1 MANFEIPEILE
12 YIDRIRK
19 LEPTDPAHA
28 DLFNAMF
35 QALINNGA
43 FLKKMQEKQAA
54 DAQEQT
60 QQQYEQLTG
69 YTDMKIGELINGAPE
84 TLDTIKEVADAIL
97 ENETIVEALNEAVG
111 KKLNKDGDL
120 TDTTVTFTSE
130 DDENPTTW
138 TAMRKVV
145 SGKLKDILGSVSIMA
160 KNLNY
165 LRKMLGTDDISML
178 GNGTLTGAVSKLNT
192 DILKGNEV
200 KFYRPPEPA
209 TNSVFTG
216 FGMWVFN
223 VTKVGRIVTIS
234 MNIAGNMAASG
245 ENNTLLVLPVEYAPY
260 DEYKITNFIT
270 QNKQRLI
277 LAIYHDGAVR
287 VHNFNEAIKEWMFRF
302 TITYIARE

>member
-145 SGKLKDILGSVSIMA
+145 SGKLKDILVSVSIMA

-192 DILKGNEV
+192 DLQGKTFLTPMFMANEDGYLDCNDLPIGACAYAYPDT
-200 KFYRPPEPA
+200 K
-209 TNSVFTG
+209 NSPSRETG
-216 FGMWVFN
+216 W
-223 VTKVGRIVTIS
+223 
-234 MNIAGNMAASG
+234 
-245 ENNTLLVLPVEYAPY
+245 
-260 DEYKITNFIT
+260 KIFC
-270 QNKQRLI
+270 
-277 LAIYHDGAVR
+277 YGAVWDYVAQIAVSYKGDKLAFR
-287 VHNFNEAIKEWMFRF
+287 ASWIENGAAIWGGW
-302 TITYIARE
+302 TILGK

>member
-192 DILKGNEV
+192 DLQATAGIKYIDFGAYDGSKMALDDVVKEILNKFPLSLDGVYIGYFVMGPTYRIIIQPFRERTHSSAIVFSYATKGV
-200 KFYRPPEPA
+200 VFY
-209 TNSVFTG
+209 
-216 FGMWVFN
+216 
-223 VTKVGRIVTIS
+223 TKILSNIKKYTTVWDETTI
-234 MNIAGNMAASG
+234 
-245 ENNTLLVLPVEYAPY
+245 
-260 DEYKITNFIT
+260 
-270 QNKQRLI
+270 
-277 LAIYHDGAVR
+277 
-287 VHNFNEAIKEWMFRF
+287 
-302 TITYIARE
+302 

>member
-145 SGKLKDILGSVSIMA
+145 SGKLKDILVSVSIMA

-192 DILKGNEV
+192 DFLKGNEV

-209 TNSVFTG
+209 ANSIYLGFSQWVFT
-216 FGMWVFN
+216 
-223 VTKVGRIVTIS
+223 VTKCGRIVTVATNLAGHMKAS
-234 MNIAGNMAASG
+234 MDNHVLL
-245 ENNTLLVLPVEYAPY
+245 TLPAEYAPC
-260 DEYKITNFIT
+260 DEYKIFSHAT
-270 QNKQRLI
+270 QDGHLI
-277 LAIYHDGAVR
+277 LVGIYNNGHVR
-287 VHNFNEAIKEWMFRF
+287 FNNMGKEINSWLARWC
-302 TITYIARE
+302 ITYIARE

>member
-1 MANFEIPEILE
+1 M
-12 YIDRIRK
+12 
-19 LEPTDPAHA
+19 
-28 DLFNAMF
+28 
-35 QALINNGA
+35 
-43 FLKKMQEKQAA
+43 
-54 DAQEQT
+54 
-60 QQQYEQLTG
+60 
-69 YTDMKIGELINGAPE
+69 
-84 TLDTIKEVADAIL
+84 
-97 ENETIVEALNEAVG
+97 
-111 KKLNKDGDL
+111 
-120 TDTTVTFTSE
+120 
-130 DDENPTTW
+130 
-138 TAMRKVV
+138 
-145 SGKLKDILGSVSIMA
+145 
-160 KNLNY
+160 
-165 LRKMLGTDDISML
+165 
-178 GNGTLTGAVSKLNT
+178 
-192 DILKGNEV
+192 

-287 VHNFNEAIKEWMFRF
+287 VHNLNEAIKDWMFRF

>member
-192 DILKGNEV
+192 DLQGKTFLTPMFMANEDGYLDCNDLPIGACAYAYPDT
-200 KFYRPPEPA
+200 K
-209 TNSVFTG
+209 NSPSRETG
-216 FGMWVFN
+216 W
-223 VTKVGRIVTIS
+223 
-234 MNIAGNMAASG
+234 
-245 ENNTLLVLPVEYAPY
+245 
-260 DEYKITNFIT
+260 KIFC
-270 QNKQRLI
+270 
-277 LAIYHDGAVR
+277 YGAVWDYVAQIAVSYKGDKLAFR
-287 VHNFNEAIKEWMFRF
+287 ASWIENGAAIWGGW
-302 TITYIARE
+302 TILGK

>member
-145 SGKLKDILGSVSIMA
+145 SGKLKDILVSVSIMA

-192 DILKGNEV
+192 DLQYKDISNEITMLMEGISAKAYIENGMVIIL
-200 KFYRPPEPA
+200 
-209 TNSVFTG
+209 S
-216 FGMWVFN
+216 
-223 VTKVGRIVTIS
+223 
-234 MNIAGNMAASG
+234 
-245 ENNTLLVLPVEYAPY
+245 
-260 DEYKITNFIT
+260 
-270 QNKQRLI
+270 
-277 LAIYHDGAVR
+277 AIPS
-287 VHNFNEAIKEWMFRF
+287 
-302 TITYIARE
+302 

>member
-192 DILKGNEV
+192 DLQYKDISKEIIILKEGTSFDSAYV
-200 KFYRPPEPA
+200 KNGIVWITGRAPA
-209 TNSVFTG
+209 GTTE
-216 FGMWVFN
+216 M
-223 VTKVGRIVTIS
+223 VTQIAKIS
-234 MNIAGNMAASG
+234 A
-245 ENNTLLVLPVEYAPY
+245 PYAPRTDMRGFPSCNATTEDIGKMSSICMRSSGVIDIFFKEPLVY
-260 DEYKITNFIT
+260 AEIF
-270 QNKQRLI
+270 
-277 LAIYHDGAVR
+277 AIIYPL
-287 VHNFNEAIKEWMFRF
+287 K
-302 TITYIARE
+302 

>member
-145 SGKLKDILGSVSIMA
+145 SGKLKDILGSVSIIA

-192 DILKGNEV
+192 DLVVAKAWKTSAV
-200 KFYRPPEPA
+200 SFMA
-209 TNSVFTG
+209 CTG
-216 FGMWVFN
+216 ETSGITVESFLDRVVSEAVASNTAHGDSFQS
-223 VTKVGRIVTIS
+223 IV
-234 MNIAGNMAASG
+234 
-245 ENNTLLVLPVEYAPY
+245 
-260 DEYKITNFIT
+260 
-270 QNKQRLI
+270 
-277 LAIYHDGAVR
+277 GAVEGPIFCALTVIHSTKKYYGGFAFTYSSR
-287 VHNFNEAIKEWMFRF
+287 YQAAQFFCEGGLYGIRF
-302 TITYIARE
+302 P

>member
-192 DILKGNEV
+192 DFLKGNEV

-209 TNSVFTG
+209 ANSIYLGFSQWVFT
-216 FGMWVFN
+216 
-223 VTKVGRIVTIS
+223 VTKCGRIVTVATNLAGHMKAS
-234 MNIAGNMAASG
+234 MDNHVLL
-245 ENNTLLVLPVEYAPY
+245 TLPAEYAPC
-260 DEYKITNFIT
+260 DEYKIFSHAT
-270 QNKQRLI
+270 QDGHLI
-277 LAIYHDGAVR
+277 LVGIYNNGHVR
-287 VHNFNEAIKEWMFRF
+287 FNNMGKEINSWLARWC
-302 TITYIARE
+302 ITYIARE